1 MAAVFAP
8 RARRGGAPAWTAAA
22 MIAPASIIVTIGIV
36 LPIVILFRYSLN
48 QFTPAKVM
56 VDAVTLENY
65 TRFFTD
71 PFYRAVLFRTIRVA
85 ALCTAICVVLAFPM
99 AYCLARTRSRF
110 KNLLLMAVIL
120 PLFVGNA
127 VRAAGWMVLFGNR
140 GFVNSILIGSGIVR
154 EPLQIMYT
162 EFAVV
167 VGVIAVNLPFVV
179 LTLQAV
185 LEGIDRAIEEA
196 ALGLGAGPWR
206 TFRHVILPLA
216 LPGVIAGTILSFILA
231 MNAYADAG
239 ASRRTDVPDDGADR
253 LQPVRRSHQLA
264 VRRGDV
270 VCPDDGDAALDGGV
284 QLAGAGPLSALS
296 VAHHG
301 ARSRRGITGTRC
313 RVRGTPDAGSSW
325 RRLRFGLRGL
335 PDRRAL
341 QHCRR

>member
-1 MAAVFAP
+1 MV
-8 RARRGGAPAWTAAA
+8 
-22 MIAPASIIVTIGIV
+22 APASIVVTIGIV

-65 TRFFTD
+65 VKFFTD
-71 PFYRAVLFRTIRVA
+71 PFYRAILFRTIRVA

-127 VRAAGWMVLFGNR
+127 VRAAGWMVLFGNQR
-140 GFVNSILIGSGIVR
+140 LRQLDADGTR
-154 EPLQIMYT
+154 HHQRAAQIMYT

-196 ALGLGAGPWR
+196 ALGLGAG
-206 TFRHVILPLA
+206 
-216 LPGVIAGTILSFILA
+216 
-231 MNAYADAG
+231 
-239 ASRRTDVPDDGADR
+239 
-253 LQPVRRSHQLA
+253 
-264 VRRGDV
+264 RG
-270 VCPDDGDAALDGGV
+270 G
-284 QLAGAGPLSALS
+284 
-296 VAHHG
+296 
-301 ARSRRGITGTRC
+301 
-313 RVRGTPDAGSSW
+313 
-325 RRLRFGLRGL
+325 RFVT
-335 PDRRAL
+335 
-341 QHCRR
+341 

>member
-1 MAAVFAP
+1 MVAAAESE
-8 RARRGGAPAWTAAA
+8 ARGGAVRWTAAA
-22 MIAPASIIVTIGIV
+22 ALAPASLIVTIGIV

-48 QFTPAKVM
+48 QFTPARGM
-56 VDAVTLENY
+56 VDAFTIENY
-65 TRFFTD
+65 AKFLTD
-71 PFYRAVLFRTIRVA
+71 PFYLAVLFRTIRVA
-85 ALCTAICVVLAFPM
+85 AVCTGICLVLAFPM

-140 GFVNSILIGSGIVR
+140 GFVNSALMGVGITR

-216 LPGVIAGTILSFILA
+216 MPGVIAGTILSFILA
-231 MNAYADAG
+231 MNAYATPVLLGGPTFQMMGPTVYNQFAG
-239 ASRRTDVPDDGADR
+239 LSNWPFGAAMAFV
-253 LQPVRRSHQLA
+253 LMTATLVLTLTSNWLA
-264 VRRGDV
+264 
-270 VCPDDGDAALDGGV
+270 
-284 QLAGAGPLSALS
+284 Q
-296 VAHHG
+296 
-301 ARSRRGITGTRC
+301 ARY
-313 RVRGTPDAGSSW
+313 
-325 RRLRFGLRGL
+325 
-335 PDRRAL
+335 RRAPASPR
-341 QHCRR
+341 Q

>member
-1 MAAVFAP
+1 MAAVAGVATP
-8 RARRGGAPAWTAAA
+8 AATARGGAPGWTAAA
-22 MIAPASIIVTIGIV
+22 MVAPASIVVTIGIV

-140 GFVNSILIGSGIVR
+140 GFVNSILVGLGIVR

-196 ALGLGAGPWR
+196 ALGLGASPWA

-216 LPGVIAGTILSFILA
+216 LPGVITGTILSFILA
-231 MNAYADAG
+231 MNAYATPVLLGGPTFQMMGPTVYNQFAG
-239 ASRRTDVPDDGADR
+239 PR
-253 LQPVRRSHQLA
+253 QLA
-264 VRRGDV
+264 VRRGNGV
-270 VCPDDGDAALDGGV
+270 RADDGDAAPDRDV
-284 QLAGAGPLSALS
+284 QLDGAGPLPTLSA
-296 VAHHG
+296 AGHRERG
-301 ARSRRGITGTRC
+301 AWRSDAP
-313 RVRGTPDAGSSW
+313 RVDSM
-325 RRLRFGLRGL
+325 LRVQGAVMSF
-335 PDRRAL
+335 
-341 QHCRR
+341 Q